1 MALAGGWPAQ
11 ATDVLQLK
19 EYILPL
25 DRLRWL
31 SVKARLWRW
40 LLDEV
45 VHAPLE
51 PILHPSRA
59 RLQYL
64 GAFTILGHIAFG
76 WIWISLLPQPYESLA
91 ARLAMASLG
100 IPLLIGAVNRDLTSR
115 TTIWVFSVACWLQL
129 PMFFSLMYWLNGGND
144 VWLASV
150 ACMLVIYYH
159 LTDWRLATL
168 GAVAGIAVS
177 LVLARSLH
185 VELTP
190 QATAADHL
198 VVVAFA
204 WGAALMLGASSANL
218 RRTRLINTLSTM
230 GVMAHEL
237 RTPLATVNLMGDVL
251 RNLSQHDLPES
262 KQKKF
267 DELATRLQNLVRSMN
282 RQIDTQ
288 ISNAQLTRLPRDQSL
303 IRAAEL
309 VQEVVLNYPYRSS
322 RERDCVQVHIQQDF
336 HFVASRPL
344 FSQVLTNL
352 IKNALHALA
361 SASQAP
367 SPGDLRLDVGVH
379 HGKGRIAVSDDG
391 IGIAQ
396 EQQAR
401 IFEPFFSTLAG
412 AGNGLGLTFCKNV
425 VEAAQG
431 SLNVHS
437 ELGLGAVFMIDLPLK
452 NPAATASASTAS
464 FSPR

>member
-1 MALAGGWPAQ
+1 M
-11 ATDVLQLK
+11 
-19 EYILPL
+19 PL
-25 DRLRWL
+25 DRLRL
-31 SVKARLWRW
+31 HSARARLWRW

-64 GAFTILGHIAFG
+64 GVFTILGHLGFA
-76 WIWISLLPQPYESLA
+76 WIWIELLPQPYENLPT
-91 ARLAMASLG
+91 RLAMASLG
-100 IPLLIGAVNRDLTSR
+100 VPLLIGAFNRDLTSQA
-115 TTIWVFSVACWLQL
+115 TIWIFSLASWSQL
-129 PMFFSLMYWLNGGND
+129 PMFFSWMYWLNGGND

-150 ACMLVIYYH
+150 SCMLVIYYH

-168 GAVAGIAVS
+168 GVVMGAGLS
-177 LVLARSLH
+177 LGLAQMLG
-185 VELTP
+185 VPLTEE
-190 QATAADHL
+190 ATRPDHL
-198 VVVAFA
+198 VVLAFA
-204 WGAALMLGASSANL
+204 WGAAMMLGASSANL

-251 RNLSQHDLPES
+251 RNLSQHDLPEA
-262 KQKKF
+262 KQKRF

-288 ISNAQLTRLPRDQSL
+288 ISNAQLIRLPRDKSS

-309 VQEVVLNYPYRSS
+309 VQDVVLHYPYRSS

-336 HFVASRPL
+336 HFMASRQL

-352 IKNALHALA
+352 MKNALHALA
-361 SASQAP
+361 SASNAP

-391 IGIAQ
+391 IGIAH
-396 EQQAR
+396 EQQTR

-431 SLNVHS
+431 SLSVHS
-437 ELGLGAVFMIDLPLK
+437 EPGLGAVFMIDLPLSQ
-452 NPAATASASTAS
+452 PIHATPS
-464 FSPR
+464 SPR

>member
-1 MALAGGWPAQ
+1 M
-11 ATDVLQLK
+11 
-19 EYILPL
+19 
-25 DRLRWL
+25 
-31 SVKARLWRW
+31 
-40 LLDEV
+40 
-45 VHAPLE
+45 
-51 PILHPSRA
+51 HPSRA

-76 WIWISLLPQPYESLA
+76 WIWIELLPQPYESLPT
-91 ARLAMASLG
+91 RLAMASLG
-100 IPLLIGAVNRDLTSR
+100 IPLLIGVFNRDLTSKA
-115 TTIWVFSVACWLQL
+115 TICIFSLASWLQL
-129 PMFFSLMYWLNGGND
+129 PMFFSWMYWLNGGND

-150 ACMLVIYYH
+150 SCMLVIYYH

-168 GAVAGIAVS
+168 GVVTGAGLS
-177 LVLARSLH
+177 LGLAQMLG
-185 VELTP
+185 VPLTEE
-190 QATAADHL
+190 ATRPDHL
-198 VVVAFA
+198 VVLAFA
-204 WGAALMLGASSANL
+204 WGAAVMLGASSANL
-218 RRTRLINTLSTM
+218 RRKRLINTLSTM

-251 RNLSQHDLPES
+251 RNLSQHDLPEA

-288 ISNAQLTRLPRDQSL
+288 ISNAQLIRLPRDKSS

-309 VQEVVLNYPYRSS
+309 VQDVVLHYPYRSS

-336 HFVASRPL
+336 HFVASRQL

-352 IKNALHALA
+352 MKNALHALA
-361 SASQAP
+361 SASNAP
-367 SPGDLRLDVGVH
+367 NPGDLRLNVGVH

-391 IGIAQ
+391 IGIAH
-396 EQQAR
+396 EQQTR

-431 SLNVHS
+431 SLSVHS
-437 ELGLGAVFMIDLPLK
+437 EPGLGAVFMIDLPLK
-452 NPAATASASTAS
+452 NPISATST
-464 FSPR
+464 SPR

>member
-1 MALAGGWPAQ
+1 M
-11 ATDVLQLK
+11 
-19 EYILPL
+19 PL
-25 DRLRWL
+25 DRLRL
-31 SVKARLWRW
+31 HSAKARLWRW

-76 WIWISLLPQPYESLA
+76 WIWIDLLPQPYESVPT
-91 ARLAMASLG
+91 RLAMASLG
-100 IPLLIGAVNRDLTSR
+100 IPLLFGMVNRDLTSKA
-115 TTIWVFSVACWLQL
+115 TIWIFSLASWLQL
-129 PMFFSLMYWLNGGND
+129 PMFFSWMYWLNEGND

-150 ACMLVIYYH
+150 SCMLVIYYH
-159 LTDWRLATL
+159 LTDWRVATVGVVGGAGLSL
-168 GAVAGIAVS
+168 GLTQMLGIP
-177 LVLARSLH
+177 
-185 VELTP
+185 LT
-190 QATAADHL
+190 QAATRPDHL
-198 VVVAFA
+198 VVLAFA
-204 WGAALMLGASSANL
+204 WGAAVMLGASSANL

-237 RTPLATVNLMGDVL
+237 RTPLATVHLMGDVL
-251 RNLSQHDLPES
+251 RNLSQYDLPEA

-288 ISNAQLTRLPRDQSL
+288 ISNAQLTRLPRDKSS

-309 VQEVVLNYPYRSS
+309 VQDVVLHYPYRSS

-336 HFVASRPL
+336 HFVASRQL

-352 IKNALHALA
+352 MKNALHALA
-361 SASQAP
+361 SASNAP

-391 IGIAQ
+391 IGIAH
-396 EQQAR
+396 EQQTR

-431 SLNVHS
+431 NLSVHS
-437 ELGLGAVFMIDLPLK
+437 EPGLGAVFMIDLPIQTPT
-452 NPAATASASTAS
+452 PATSSST
-464 FSPR
+464 R

>member
-1 MALAGGWPAQ
+1 MGPALGQPAQ
-11 ATDVLQLK
+11 AAVVLQFK
-19 EYILPL
+19 EYILPM
-25 DRLRWL
+25 DRLRLL
-31 SVKARLWRW
+31 SAKARLWRW

-64 GAFTILGHIAFG
+64 GAFTILGHLAFG
-76 WIWISLLPQPYESLA
+76 WIWIALLPQPYENLA
-91 ARLAMASLG
+91 TRLVMASLG
-100 IPLLIGAVNRDLTSR
+100 IPLLFSAINRDLTSQA
-115 TTIWVFSVACWLQL
+115 TIWTYSVACWLQL
-129 PMFFSLMYWLNGGND
+129 PMFFSFMYWLNGGND
-144 VWLASV
+144 VWLATV

-168 GAVAGIAVS
+168 GVVGGVGVS
-177 LVLARSLH
+177 LALAHAMQGAPS
-185 VELTP
+185 EA
-190 QATAADHL
+190 ATQADHL
-198 VVVAFA
+198 VVLAFA
-204 WGAALMLGASSANL
+204 WGAAVMLGASSANL

-303 IRAAEL
+303 IRASEL
-309 VQEVVLNYPYRSS
+309 VQEAVLNYPYRSS

-336 HFVASRPL
+336 HFVASRQL

-352 IKNALHALA
+352 LKNALHSLA

-391 IGIAQ
+391 IGIAH

-431 SLNVHS
+431 SLSVHS
-437 ELGLGAVFMIDLPLK
+437 EPGLGAVFMIDLPL
-452 NPAATASASTAS
+452 NPPAGSAPV
-464 FSPR
+464 SPR

>member
-1 MALAGGWPAQ
+1 M
-11 ATDVLQLK
+11 
-19 EYILPL
+19 PL
-25 DRLRWL
+25 DRLRL
-31 SVKARLWRW
+31 HSARARLWRW

-64 GAFTILGHIAFG
+64 GVFTILGHLGFA
-76 WIWISLLPQPYESLA
+76 WIWIELLPQPYENLPT
-91 ARLAMASLG
+91 RLAMASLG
-100 IPLLIGAVNRDLTSR
+100 VPLLIGAFNRDLTSQA
-115 TTIWVFSVACWLQL
+115 TIWIFSLASWSQL
-129 PMFFSLMYWLNGGND
+129 PMFFSWMYWLNGGND

-150 ACMLVIYYH
+150 SCMLVIYYH

-168 GAVAGIAVS
+168 GVVMGAGLS
-177 LVLARSLH
+177 LGLAQMLG
-185 VELTP
+185 VPLTEE
-190 QATAADHL
+190 ATRPDNL
-198 VVVAFA
+198 VVLAFA
-204 WGAALMLGASSANL
+204 WGEAMMLGASSANL

-251 RNLSQHDLPES
+251 RNLSQHDLPEA
-262 KQKKF
+262 KQKRF

-288 ISNAQLTRLPRDQSL
+288 ISNAQLIRLPRDKSS

-309 VQEVVLNYPYRSS
+309 VQDVVLHYPYRSS

-336 HFVASRPL
+336 HFMASRQL

-352 IKNALHALA
+352 MKNALHALA
-361 SASQAP
+361 SASNAP

-391 IGIAQ
+391 IGIAH
-396 EQQAR
+396 EQQTR

-431 SLNVHS
+431 SLSVHS
-437 ELGLGAVFMIDLPLK
+437 EPGLGAVFMIDLPLSQ
-452 NPAATASASTAS
+452 PIHATPS
-464 FSPR
+464 SPR

>member
-1 MALAGGWPAQ
+1 MGPALGQPAQ
-11 ATDVLQLK
+11 AADVLQFK
-19 EYILPL
+19 EYILPM
-25 DRLRWL
+25 DRLRL
-31 SVKARLWRW
+31 FSARARLWRW

-64 GAFTILGHIAFG
+64 GAFTILGHLAFG
-76 WIWISLLPQPYESLA
+76 WIWIALLPQPYENLA
-91 ARLAMASLG
+91 TRLAMASLG
-100 IPLLIGAVNRDLTSR
+100 IPLLLGVINRDLTSHI
-115 TTIWVFSVACWLQL
+115 TIWTYSVACWLQL
-129 PMFFSLMYWLNGGND
+129 PMFFSFMYWLNGGND
-144 VWLASV
+144 VWLATV

-168 GAVAGIAVS
+168 GVVAGAAVS
-177 LVLARSLH
+177 LGLVQLMQVDLN
-185 VELTP
+185 P
-190 QATAADHL
+190 NATQADHL
-198 VVVAFA
+198 VVLAFA
-204 WGAALMLGASSANL
+204 WGAAVMLGASSANL

-309 VQEVVLNYPYRSS
+309 VQDAVLNYPYRSS

-336 HFVASRPL
+336 QFVASRQL

-352 IKNALHALA
+352 LKNALHSLA

-367 SPGDLRLDVGVH
+367 SPGDLRLDVGLH

-391 IGIAQ
+391 IGIAH

-431 SLNVHS
+431 SLSVHS
-437 ELGLGAVFMIDLPLK
+437 EPGLGAVFMIDLPL
-452 NPAATASASTAS
+452 NPPTGSAPV
-464 FSPR
+464 SPR